1 MWYIIYSIS
10 PICVLFVHKIRCP
23 SFDTI
28 QYFDVGCNVQVSASD
43 NMPAVSLVVVLS
55 CGIFCPHE
63 RLGDH
68 GSIHL

>member
-43 NMPAVSLVVVLS
+43 NMPASVTGGRIKLWNILS
-55 CGIFCPHE
+55 
-63 RLGDH
+63 
-68 GSIHL
+68 S